1 MMAWLIWYSLG
12 GVLGDSEVP
21 IACQQDN
28 IFPTSTEQRLQ
39 VTMCSARDR
48 MASLTHLE
56 DSDVSQL
63 AVEVAAAPTF
73 KILDEVIASST
84 PAWQLVALDLR
95 GDLYI
100 EMAAQLRHANGSPS
114 RVTPWLA
121 RARRAY
127 SEARTVAATH
137 PEVFSDAEA
146 SRALSMI
153 GLGLGGATNP
163 DEETQL

>member
-1 MMAWLIWYSLG
+1 MLWLIWFSLG

-21 IACQQDN
+21 IACQGDN
-28 IFPTSTEQRLQ
+28 VEPISTEERLQ

-48 MASLTHLE
+48 MASLTHLQ

-73 KILDEVIASST
+73 SILDEVIASST

-100 EMAAQLRHANGSPS
+100 AMAVQLRHANGSPS

-121 RARRAY
+121 SARRAY
-127 SEARTVAATH
+127 SDARTVATAH

-146 SRALSMI
+146 SRALSTI
-153 GLGLGGATNP
+153 GLGLGGAPNP
-163 DEETQL
+163 DKETEL